1 MSEDQ
6 DADIPLED
14 QVPLLTN
21 DPDEDRHDNV
31 SETTSHHVPARIVR
45 RLYISHFLS
54 TWNSR
59 VFEFGAFL
67 YLATIYPNTL
77 LPMSAYAFARG
88 LAAILFSP
96 LIGQYIDASNR
107 LKAVRLSVIVQRI
120 MVAASCVIFYLLC
133 LEIPSSTG
141 AGVGMLVVLAVLAC
155 FEKLASI
162 LNSVAVEKDWV
173 RSDKKYDLAGSD

>member
-1 MSEDQ
+1 MSGDH
-6 DADIPLED
+6 DADIRLED
-14 QVPLLTN
+14 QFPLLT
-21 DPDEDRHDNV
+21 DN
-31 SETTSHHVPARIVR
+31 SEEESHENVLEYTSNHPVPARIVR

-59 VFEFGAFL
+59 VFEFGAVL

-77 LPMSAYAFARG
+77 LPMSAYALARG

-96 LIGQYIDASNR
+96 LIGQYIDSCDR
-107 LKAVRLSVIVQRI
+107 LKAVRLSILVQRI

-133 LEIPSSTG
+133 LGLSSSTG
-141 AGVGMLVVLAVLAC
+141 VVAGMLVVLAVLSC

-162 LNSVAVEKDWV
+162 LNIVAVEKDWV
-173 RSDKKYDLAGSD
+173 CVP